1 MADEGLEY
9 EIPPS
14 HSEPANSETEPLLS
28 PTQSTFEK
36 FRDGRETHQ
45 PSRWIRLTLAAF
57 EVCFCLLGLWGHR
70 AWNNIPRVLLVIVCV
85 YYLIS
90 VTVCWP
96 LQPCSNNRNLT
107 EPDKRKCHI
116 NEMLLMGDVTLAMAS
131 ILSCLSFIF
140 CCAATKCKEL
150 VLFSPSEPRDIDK
163 ADIFILFLAFL
174 ITNVLLAVSFVF
186 SYLIDFSASP
196 PLPDNLFC
204 NKGSSTI
211 HVTFFFL
218 QWVSL
223 NICHIF
229 AACCF
234 ALGKLFFAVT

>member
-1 MADEGLEY
+1 MGDEGLDGERV
-9 EIPPS
+9 
-14 HSEPANSETEPLLS
+14 PLLRLAP
-28 PTQSTFEK
+28 PTSER
-36 FRDGRETHQ
+36 FRDEQETHQ
-45 PSRWIRLTLAAF
+45 SSRWIRFTLTAF
-57 EVCFCLLGLWGHR
+57 KVYFCLLGLWGHR
-70 AWNNIPRVLLVIVCV
+70 AWSNIPRVLLVIVCV

-90 VTVCWP
+90 VAVCWP

-131 ILSCLSFIF
+131 ILSCLCFI
-140 CCAATKCKEL
+140 CCCEATKCKKL
-150 VLFSPSEPRDIDK
+150 FLFSPSQSMDIDK
-163 ADIFILFLAFL
+163 ADIFIFFLAILF
-174 ITNVLLAVSFVF
+174 TNVLLAVSFVF
-186 SYLIDFSASP
+186 SCLIDLSAPP

-229 AACCF
+229 AARCF